1 MLQWKLK
8 IIGLD
13 LEVDPHPNNYPIKSG
28 KNCPIKSDFTL
39 GSAVRNGTCYT
50 SSECNSKG
58 GTASGN
64 CAAG

>member
-1 MLQWKLK
+1 MFYNIQAGSVLRQIKKKIKTHLLCCKCKTLSLK
-8 IIGLD
+8 VFEL
-13 LEVDPHPNNYPIKSG
+13 
-28 KNCPIKSDFTL
+28 F